1 MPDVYQIM
9 LDAELS
15 KAFDVWS
22 GYLNART
29 GEDPEARARLRSTLD
44 AAREAAAADDH
55 AFARTLVAEM
65 YDDAQEAGLPWAPLP
80 PDPCTA
86 DRQARDY
93 AKDDL
98 REVLPVH
105 LREELDSIAIY
116 LSVTGRRLRAAPDL
130 DTATRRD
137 ILYITARAGM
147 ALDLAHPTAARR
159 ELERLKAIAHC
170 CGVEP

>member
-1 MPDVYQIM
+1 MYQIM

-29 GEDPEARARLRSTLD
+29 GEDPQARARLRSTLRS
-44 AAREAAAADDH
+44 AREAAAAGDPE
-55 AFARTLVAEM
+55 FARALVAEM
-65 YDDAQEAGLPWAPLP
+65 YDDAREAGLPWAPVRP
-80 PDPCTA
+80 GPCAA
-86 DRQARDY
+86 DREARDY

-98 REVLPVH
+98 REVLPLH
-105 LREELDSIAIY
+105 LREGLDNIAIF
-116 LSVTGRRLRAAPDL
+116 LNVTDRRLRAAPGL
-130 DTATRRD
+130 DTTTCQD

-159 ELERLKAIAHC
+159 ELERLKGIARR

>member
-1 MPDVYQIM
+1 MYKVL

-29 GEDPEARARLRSTLD
+29 GEDDQVRARLRSTLHS
-44 AAREAAAADDH
+44 ARAAAAEGDP
-55 AFARTLVAEM
+55 ASARALVAEM
-65 YDDAQEAGLPWAPLP
+65 YDDAREAGLPWAPVRP
-80 PDPCTA
+80 GPCAA

-93 AKDDL
+93 AKDEL
-98 REVLPVH
+98 RQVLPVQ
-105 LREELDSIAIY
+105 LREDLDSIALY
-116 LSVTGRRLRAAPDL
+116 LRVTGRRLQTAPGL
-130 DTATRRD
+130 DATTRQD
-137 ILYITARAGM
+137 ILYISARAGM

-159 ELERLKAIAHC
+159 ELERLKAIARR

>member
-1 MPDVYQIM
+1 MYQIM

-29 GEDPEARARLRSTLD
+29 GEDPQARARLRSTLHS
-44 AAREAAAADDH
+44 AREAAAAGDSEC
-55 AFARTLVAEM
+55 ARALLAEM
-65 YDDAQEAGLPWAPLP
+65 YDDAREATLPWAPLL

-86 DRQARDY
+86 DREARDY
-93 AKDDL
+93 AKDEL
-98 REVLPVH
+98 GEVLPLP
-105 LREELDSIAIY
+105 LRDELDGIA
-116 LSVTGRRLRAAPDL
+116 LFLRVTGRRLRTAPGL
-130 DTATRRD
+130 DAATRQD

-159 ELERLKAIAHC
+159 ELERLQAIARR
-170 CGVEP
+170 CGVEL